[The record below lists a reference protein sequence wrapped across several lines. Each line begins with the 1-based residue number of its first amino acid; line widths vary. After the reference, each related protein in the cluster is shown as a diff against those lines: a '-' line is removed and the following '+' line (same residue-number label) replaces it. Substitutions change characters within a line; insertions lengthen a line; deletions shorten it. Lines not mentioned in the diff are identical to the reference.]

1 MDNYCI
7 VENKRK
13 DAINKYASSV
23 QDKRIEAINRHY
35 SGIEN
40 IKRMSAIK
48 NKPAFCIF
56 ENLEN
61 EGKSNVKEKFGRK
74 YYDYENSFRVSYMF
88 EDGFIEKLP
97 INKSRID
104 YLKNLYSIMLPYTCL
119 ILFRN
124 KIDGQTFISNP
135 IIC

>member
-13 DAINKYASSV
+13 NAIHRYASNV
-23 QDKRIEAINRHY
+23 EDKRIEAINRHY
-35 SGIEN
+35 SGIED

-74 YYDYENSFRVSYMF
+74 YYDYENSFKVSYMF
-88 EDGFIEKLP
+88 EDKIIENLP
-97 INKSRID
+97 INKSRIE

-119 ILFRN
+119 ILFQN
-124 KIDGQTFISNP
+124 KKHGDIFISSP